1 MAFSRTL
8 VSRDLFGATGLI
20 PEMQEKLTLRENLMR
35 PILCGLRTLVTTTA
49 TLADESSVAR
59 LAVKYQAIRPRDDKL
74 AVYRLDWTESL
85 SIAQERAR
93 SENRPVCLAVIHA
106 RYGDLTSGHC

>member
-1 MAFSRTL
+1 MCNKQIT
-8 VSRDLFGATGLI
+8 
-20 PEMQEKLTLRENLMR
+20 PRENLMR
-35 PILCGLRTLVTTTA
+35 PILCGLLMLVTITT

-59 LAVKYQAIRPRDDKL
+59 IAAKYRAIRPHDEEL
-74 AVYRLDWTESL
+74 AMYRLDWAESL

-106 RYGDLTSGHC
+106 RYGDLISGHC

>member
-1 MAFSRTL
+1 MLEIPRH
-8 VSRDLFGATGLI
+8 LFGPAGLV
-20 PEMQEKLTLRENLMR
+20 PEMQEKITLRENLMR
-35 PILCGLRTLVTTTA
+35 PILCGLLTLVTTAA
-49 TLADESSVAR
+49 TLADESSVAP
-59 LAVKYQAIRPRDDKL
+59 LAAKYRAIRPSDDKL
-74 AVYRLDWTESL
+74 AVYRLDWAESL